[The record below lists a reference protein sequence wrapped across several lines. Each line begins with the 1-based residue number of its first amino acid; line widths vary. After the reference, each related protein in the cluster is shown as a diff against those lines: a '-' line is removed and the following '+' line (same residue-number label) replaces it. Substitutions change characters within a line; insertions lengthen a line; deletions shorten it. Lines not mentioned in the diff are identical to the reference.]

1 MKKVQRVEA
10 IFELLRV
17 VLGLLVAYCITLVLI
32 VITSD
37 VSAGEVIQN
46 FVLGPFTTPRR
57 FGQLMGKFIPYVLGG
72 CGMCFIYGCGR
83 FNLIGEGIV
92 NFAPAVA
99 CIVLFNTPIFD
110 GIPWI
115 LGVAI
120 LLIICCAV
128 GGALAMVPAIGRE
141 KLKVSEMVTSI
152 IMNYML
158 LYLSLW
164 LLKMFFTDRGQAFL
178 CSPMY
183 PDNGKFFQL
192 ISGTNLHAGIFISII
207 GWVIACLMYDRMRI
221 GTKIRICGSNGMF
234 AKYSGLNT
242 TKVIL
247 IAQLIGGLYA
257 GAAACVDAFGMY
269 TRYQYSTLTNIG
281 MDALIV
287 AVIARKKPIY
297 IPLAA
302 FVLAYVRTSA
312 VVLNLSSNIP
322 IEFVNMM
329 QAVLILFIA
338 AQNFLKKSKD
348 KVIYKM
354 SMENEKQEK
363 KGEVVA

>member
-10 IFELLRV
+10 LFELLRV
-17 VLGLLVAYCITLVLI
+17 VLGLVIAYIITLVLI
-32 VITSD
+32 ILTSD
-37 VSAGEVIQN
+37 VTPQEVITN

-83 FNLIGEGIV
+83 FNLVGEGIV

-99 CIVLFNTPIFD
+99 CIVLFNTPIFNHV
-110 GIPWI
+110 PWI
-115 LGVAI
+115 VGVGI

-128 GGALAMVPAIGRE
+128 GGGLAMIPAIGRE
-141 KLKVSEMVTSI
+141 KLKISEMVTSI

-164 LLKMFFTDRGQAFL
+164 FLKSLFADRSQAFL

-183 PDNGKFFQL
+183 PENGSFFQL
-192 ISGTNLHAGIFISII
+192 IPGTNLHAGIFVSII
-207 GWVIACLMYDRMRI
+207 GWVVACLMFDRMRI
-221 GTKIRICGSNGMF
+221 GVKLRICGSNGMF

-242 TKVIL
+242 TKIVL
-247 IAQLIGGLYA
+247 IGQLIGGIYA

-269 TRYQYSTLTNIG
+269 TRYQYSVLTNIG
-281 MDALIV
+281 MDALVV

-297 IPLAA
+297 VPLAA
-302 FVLAYVRTSA
+302 FVLAYIRTSA
-312 VVLNLSSNIP
+312 VVLNLSTNIP

-329 QAVLILFIA
+329 QAVLILFVA
-338 AQNFLKKSKD
+338 AQHFLQKSKE
-348 KVIYKM
+348 KAIYKI
-354 SMENEKQEK
+354 SMEESKEK
-363 KGEVVA
+363 GAVV